1 MLDQAATTM
10 PPCVTTPTLDGDA
23 AAALKAP
30 ARNSGKTFKAVVNDV
45 IRTGLMPGEK
55 PAPERE
61 PFRVPAAPRGF
72 RPGIDPLKLDQ
83 LVDELETE
91 RFLGRPHGRGKASS

>member
-1 MLDQAATTM
+1 MCTTL
-10 PPCVTTPTLDGDA
+10 TLDSDV
-23 AAALKAP
+23 AAALKVL
-30 ARNSGKTFKAVVNDV
+30 ARNSGRTFKAVVNDV
-45 IRTGLMPGEK
+45 IRTGLMTGEK

-72 RPGIDPLKLDQ
+72 RPGIDPLKLNQ

-91 RFLGRPHGRGKASS
+91 RFQGRPHGKASS

>member
-1 MLDQAATTM
+1 MRTTL
-10 PPCVTTPTLDGDA
+10 TLDGDV
-23 AAALKAP
+23 AAALKVL

-45 IRTGLMPGEK
+45 IRTGLMTGGK

-72 RPGIDPLKLDQ
+72 RPGSTP
-83 LVDELETE
+83 
-91 RFLGRPHGRGKASS
+91 